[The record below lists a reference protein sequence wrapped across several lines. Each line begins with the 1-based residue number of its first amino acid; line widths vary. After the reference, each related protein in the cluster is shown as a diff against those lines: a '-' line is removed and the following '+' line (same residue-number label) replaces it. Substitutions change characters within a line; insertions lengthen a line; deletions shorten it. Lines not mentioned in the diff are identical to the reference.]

1 MCENLN
7 TSLPSMYEWSYE
19 IVAPFVRNTY
29 LTPNLS
35 HKAKYENTHALSTDD
50 QKNPDMHDDSR

>member
-1 MCENLN
+1 
-7 TSLPSMYEWSYE
+7 MYEWSYE